1 MTNYKILKFAKISLN
16 VFWYLQLL
24 VLFSI
29 IFIALLL
36 MFDVD
41 FVDLNLLNGFKIHY
55 SKIIFSDPL
64 LYDGKPYDFVLTN
77 GEGRLHINDLDQKF
91 VYLRMLGSFADSF
104 IYLMIIYFL
113 RKLFK
118 NLTLNKYFV
127 SANGDYIKKV
137 AISIILLALI
147 PDLIYYFTDN
157 WIAGSLHLDTVIIKN
172 EFNFNYQI
180 LLLGLMV
187 FVISIV
193 FLRGIELK
201 EEQDLTI

>member
-201 EEQDLTI
+201 EEQELTI